1 MPDVDAPKEDTR
13 TKPLRKR
20 GKLPPKGTA
29 ARALLAA
36 GLWSH
41 MTREEIESIKKEIFG
56 SRRSSA

>member
-1 MPDVDAPKEDTR
+1 MSDVNAPREDTR
-13 TKPLRKR
+13 TKTLRKR

-29 ARALLAA
+29 ARALLVA

-56 SRRSSA
+56 SRRSSP